1 MLIEKTEKSSG
12 VSEDV
17 MIEGD
22 TSPIIPASGNRDGG
36 DINSYPPAYSQAIGS
51 TNYAVSP
58 SAHNEKWDG
67 SHNQDQ
73 DYTAPPPG
81 GPSTSSGTPIPAPSN
96 HVHIFK
102 RDGHIR
108 GTWNI
113 HPDLQIP
120 SALLLSSPTRADTNY
135 AKSRIWH
142 ASNDNI
148 PIDANGPQPNL
159 MLHTRDGRVY
169 ADVWISDSEKQD
181 ESKPIQ
187 PTLLDL
193 NTRDGKVTLRLVSNA
208 SRMFVILGR

>member
-1 MLIEKTEKSSG
+1 MLIENTEKSSG

-17 MIEGD
+17 ITEGD
-22 TSPIIPASGNRDGG
+22 SFPIIPASGDRDGG
-36 DINSYPPAYSQAIGS
+36 NINSYPPAYSQAVGS

-58 SAHNEKWDG
+58 SVNNEKW
-67 SHNQDQ
+67 HNQDQ

-81 GPSTSSGTPIPAPSN
+81 GPSTSSGTPIPAPTN
-96 HVHIFK
+96 YVHVFK
-102 RDGHIR
+102 RDGSIR

-120 SALLLSSPTRADTNY
+120 TSFLLSSPTRADTNY
-135 AKSRIWH
+135 AKSKIWKH
-142 ASNDNI
+142 ADDNI
-148 PIDANGPQPNL
+148 PVDATGPQPNL

-169 ADVWISDSEKQD
+169 ADVWISDSAKQD
-181 ESKPIQ
+181 ESKPRQ

-208 SRMFVILGR
+208 SRMFATRSR